1 MVASLNLML
10 GIWRNGDCRGYS
22 LLIPIFPFSFKEKKY
37 RGWSSKEDLSADY
50 FDGTDFTLPLL
61 SVHTSIFEVVASVP
75 RKRLCGDLVSSAFFF
90 FFFSFSFF
98 ESRRYSFFPSNQT
111 TSLFNLPLL
120 SYSLFHSRGF
130 CGWTKVPVRW
140 TPFYSVIIFILLGG
154 KSVGTP
160 RFEFLNSRPKRAAT
174 ETSRLQKH
182 TMGK

>member
-10 GIWRNGDCRGYS
+10 SIWRNGDCRGYS

-90 FFFSFSFF
+90 FVFSFSFL
-98 ESRRYSFFPSNQT
+98 SRADTPSSLAT
-111 TSLFNLPLL
+111 KLLPFSICRCFLIPYFILVDFVDELKSLFVGR
-120 SYSLFHSRGF
+120 H
-130 CGWTKVPVRW
+130 
-140 TPFYSVIIFILLGG
+140 FILLLFLFYW
-154 KSVGTP
+154 VGSP
-160 RFEFLNSRPKRAAT
+160 
-174 ETSRLQKH
+174 
-182 TMGK
+182 